1 MPIIPT
7 KEIEITDREQLAF
20 ELADIIND
28 AVTGKDKL
36 SPLDVAERILS
47 AIDHSAVFVEAP
59 KALALPR
66 RPGTMLDVDALIAAD
81 NDAA

>member
-28 AVTGKDKL
+28 ALTGMDKL
-36 SPLDVAERILS
+36 SPQDVAERIMT

-59 KALALPR
+59 KAPTLPR
-66 RPGTMLDVDALIAAD
+66 RPGTVLDMDAIIAAD